1 MKRLAGYIL
10 SVIALVM
17 DIPLQVGI
25 AVYGLVYAIRAFI
38 DGNILIGMIA
48 IPITAVCVAIA
59 HFVVGRVLTPLNGLI
74 ALLLSKPD
82 VETTSR
88 EQWEWQRKQAEKG
101 YLDRRRS
108 INDADIEHIKD
119 SLRHP

>member
-1 MKRLAGYIL
+1 M
-10 SVIALVM
+10 
-17 DIPLQVGI
+17 
-25 AVYGLVYAIRAFI
+25 
-38 DGNILIGMIA
+38 DGNILIGIIA

-59 HFVVGRVLTPLNGLI
+59 HFAVGRVLTPLNSLI